1 VIELNLE
8 MLIITRFVMNNY
20 FSLLTGVEVSGP
32 KIINIK
38 QYLNINNFSSNLH
51 KQDNFI
57 LQKYFINNS
66 VVISIFVM
74 RNVN

>member
-1 VIELNLE
+1 MSSKMKKINIRNETVRPLPPGEPLSNLG
-8 MLIITRFVMNNY
+8 MPT
-20 FSLLTGVEVSGP
+20 LLTGVEVSGP

-66 VVISIFVM
+66 
-74 RNVN
+74 